1 LANRRA
7 QEYQDAI
14 DVLDEAQDIV
24 GSIYQGGADFIELA
38 RVAKKMIQISTV
50 SNGHKLYAP
59 VFAAFAQLATKEKQI
74 DDSSLERVAQLI
86 ETLRDKVQETY
97 NAFAE
102 NDAEAVQAFN
112 DQKERLDSNLARLEA
127 QAARLA
133 KEVDELGQCIG
144 TQSAIAQTASNKL
157 QRNQQLWD
165 QAKGLCLTFDNE
177 YNYATQTRRHELQLV
192 SELEALVE
200 RRFAQVEDE
209 NAQRR
214 VDIKEASGF

>member
-1 LANRRA
+1 LANKRA
-7 QEYQDAI
+7 QEYADAI

-24 GSIYQGGADFIELA
+24 GSIYQGGSDFIELA
-38 RVAKKMIQISTV
+38 RVAKKMIQIAVTTNS
-50 SNGHKLYAP
+50 HKNFAP

-86 ETLRDKVQETY
+86 ETLREKVQETY
-97 NAFAE
+97 SAFAE
-102 NDAEAVQAFN
+102 QDAEAVQSFN

-127 QAARLA
+127 QATRLA
-133 KEVDELGQCIG
+133 KEVDELSQCIG

-157 QRNQQLWD
+157 QRNTQLWD

>member
-1 LANRRA
+1 
-7 QEYQDAI
+7 
-14 DVLDEAQDIV
+14 
-24 GSIYQGGADFIELA
+24 
-38 RVAKKMIQISTV
+38 MIQIATTSG
-50 SNGHKLYAP
+50 NHAHYAP
-59 VFAAFAQLATKEKQI
+59 VFASFAQLATREKQI
-74 DDSSLERVAQLI
+74 DDSALERVAQLI
-86 ETLRDKVQETY
+86 ETLRAKVQETY

-102 NDAEAVQAFN
+102 DDAAAIQAFN
-112 DQKERLDSNLARLEA
+112 DQKERLDANLARLEA
-127 QAARLA
+127 QAARLER
-133 KEVDELGQCIG
+133 EVDELSQCIG

-192 SELEALVE
+192 AELEALVE

-214 VDIKEASGF
+214 VDIKDATGF

>member
-1 LANRRA
+1 
-7 QEYQDAI
+7 
-14 DVLDEAQDIV
+14 
-24 GSIYQGGADFIELA
+24 
-38 RVAKKMIQISTV
+38 MIQIATATG
-50 SNGHKLYAP
+50 NHRIYAP

-74 DDSSLERVAQLI
+74 DDSALERVAQLL
-86 ETLRDKVQETY
+86 ETLRAKVQEAY
-97 NAFAE
+97 NSFAE
-102 NDAEAVQAFN
+102 DDAAAVQSFN
-112 DQKERLDSNLARLEA
+112 DQKERLENNLSRLEA

-133 KEVDELGQCIG
+133 REVDELSQCIG

-192 SELEALVE
+192 TELEALVE

-214 VDIKEASGF
+214 VDIKDATN